1 MGAFF
6 VHILVKEFDFSL
18 QSNTNSDYINAVF
31 VDGFKTEREFIVTE
45 WPFSHTAANF
55 WFVSVLIQSHCCQF
69 LVCFIFISVTLLPIF
84 GLFQSHCCQF
94 LVSFHFISV
103 TLLPIF
109 GLFHFCFSHTAANFW
124 FISFLFQSHCCQF
137 LVCFSHT
144 APLLCAGELYVKGAV
159 VVIWRSACSPSSL
172 TI

>member
-69 LVCFIFISVTLLPIF
+69 LVCFIFV
-84 GLFQSHCCQF
+84 
-94 LVSFHFISV
+94 SV

-109 GLFHFCFSHTAANFW
+109 GLFHFYFSHTAVNFW
-124 FISFLFQSHCCQF
+124 FVSVTLHLFFVQVNF
-137 LVCFSHT
+137 M
-144 APLLCAGELYVKGAV
+144 
-159 VVIWRSACSPSSL
+159 
-172 TI
+172 

>member
-55 WFVSVLIQSHCCQF
+55 WFVSFLFQSHCCQFLVCFSHTAANFWSASILFQSHCCQF
-69 LVCFIFISVTLLPIF
+69 LVCFIFV
-84 GLFQSHCCQF
+84 
-94 LVSFHFISV
+94 SV

-109 GLFHFCFSHTAANFW
+109 GLFHFCFSHTAVNFW
-124 FISFLFQSHCCQF
+124 FVSVTLHLFFVQVNF
-137 LVCFSHT
+137 M
-144 APLLCAGELYVKGAV
+144 
-159 VVIWRSACSPSSL
+159 
-172 TI
+172 